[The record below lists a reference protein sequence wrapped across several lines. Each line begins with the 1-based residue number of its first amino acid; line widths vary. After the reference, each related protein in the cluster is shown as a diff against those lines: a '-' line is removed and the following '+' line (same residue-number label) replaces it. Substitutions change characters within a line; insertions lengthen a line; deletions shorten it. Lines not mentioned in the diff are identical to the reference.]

1 MRKFF
6 IKSTFKFLLKFSL
19 YLILVVF
26 ALIWLSNY
34 RINATTSEYV
44 SDDYKDLPSIKVG
57 VVLGTS
63 PKLANGYSNYYFTY
77 RIEAAERLYHS
88 GKVTHFI
95 VSGDHGRKDYNE
107 PDYMKQVL
115 VEKGIPSNR
124 IYVDYA
130 GFRTLDSMVR
140 AKEIFGQNKFIVIS
154 QRFHNQRAIFI
165 ARQYGIEAY
174 GYNATDVNIRG
185 GMKTRIR
192 EYFARTK
199 VFVDQI
205 LGVEPRYLGEKIEI
219 L

>member
-1 MRKFF
+1 M
-6 IKSTFKFLLKFSL
+6 
-19 YLILVVF
+19 
-26 ALIWLSNY
+26 SNY